1 MTNVLGVY
9 EPDNI
14 YAAGSTDIERIA
26 RKTAVGVNIAKYQV
40 VAVDESGDVIPS
52 VSPDDAY
59 GISAE
64 DIVGIDG
71 EKQNVVL
78 CATGCFQK
86 EGIVFPDGKTAD
98 DYIDALKKCNIFL
111 K

>member
-1 MTNVLGVY
+1 MTEVLGVY

-14 YAAGSTDIERIA
+14 YATGNTEIEKIT
-26 RKTAVGVNIAKYQV
+26 RKTAVGVSIKKYQV
-40 VAVDESGDVIPS
+40 VAIDSSGDIIPS
-52 VSPDDAY
+52 VSSDDSF

-64 DIVGIDG
+64 EVIGVDG
-71 EKQNVVL
+71 EKQNIVL

-86 EGIVFPDGKTAD
+86 EGVIFPDNKTVD